1 MKKALVKDKSELIQ
15 KDAVISEYDF
25 RVSELEDELA
35 LQNSDFKQLHEDMV
49 AMQIDFDNAEK

>member
-1 MKKALVKDKSELIQ
+1 MIKNKSELIQ

-35 LQNSDFKQLHEDMV
+35 LQNNDLKQLHEDMA
-49 AMQIDFDNAEK
+49 AMQIDFDNVEK